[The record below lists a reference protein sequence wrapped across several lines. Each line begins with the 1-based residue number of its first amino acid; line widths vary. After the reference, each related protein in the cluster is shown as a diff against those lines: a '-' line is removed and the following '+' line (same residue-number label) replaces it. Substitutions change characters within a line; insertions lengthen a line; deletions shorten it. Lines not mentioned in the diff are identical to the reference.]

1 MKKDAE
7 AHESEDAK
15 FKELVELRNQADQLI
30 NATET
35 TIKENEDKLEGTEKE
50 EIEKAIEELKKVKD
64 SDNIEEIKKAIED
77 LSKASHGFAT
87 RMYQEAAQAQQTQ
100 QGEATAES
108 NETKDDV
115 QDAEVVD

>member
-1 MKKDAE
+1 MSKTIKC
-7 AHESEDAK
+7 
-15 FKELVELRNQADQLI
+15 VLI
-30 NATET
+30 NVDVVLISEIVNIMTDTDDMSGASC
-35 TIKENEDKLEGTEKE
+35 KL
-50 EIEKAIEELKKVKD
+50 INPYLFKKVKD